1 VTSPED
7 APAEAR
13 RAERGSRWLPLE
25 GAANARD
32 VGGMPLAGGGGAVAA
47 RRLLRAD
54 NLQDLTPADVELL
67 TGELGLR
74 AVVDLRTGVELEGEG
89 PGPLATEP
97 RVRIEH
103 RSLHPEWG
111 GQTDVDAQSASGWGA
126 APHPEDAG
134 EPPVVAAYLG
144 YLRRRPDSVIAAV
157 RAVAAPPGDGAV
169 LVHCAAGMDRTGV
182 VVALALD
189 AAGVEREAVVADYA
203 ATGERIEG
211 IIARLSASSTYASEV
226 ETHTL
231 DEFRPRAESMD
242 RFLALVDERHGG
254 AAGWLREHGLTEA
267 ELAALRARLRDA

>member
-1 VTSPED
+1 M
-7 APAEAR
+7 
-13 RAERGSRWLPLE
+13 PLQ

-32 VGGMPLAGGGGAVAA
+32 VGGLPLAGDGGGSVAPG
-47 RRLLRAD
+47 RLLRAD
-54 NLQDLTPADVELL
+54 NLQDLTPADVDLL

-89 PGPLATEP
+89 PGPLAGEP
-97 RVRIEH
+97 GVRIEH
-103 RSLHPEWG
+103 RSLHPESG

-126 APHPEDAG
+126 APHPDDAG
-134 EPPVVAAYLG
+134 ETPIVAAYLG
-144 YLRRRPDSVIAAV
+144 YLRRRPDSLVAAV
-157 RAVAAPPGDGAV
+157 RAVAAPPQDGAV

-203 ATGERIEG
+203 ATAERIEG

-226 ETHTL
+226 QTHKVE
-231 DEFRPRAESMD
+231 EFKPRAETMA

-254 AAGWLREHGLTEA
+254 AAEWLRANGLSES
-267 ELAALRARLRDA
+267 ELAALRGRLRGG